1 MGGRQL
7 GDGDR
12 ESANDRARA
21 IPVLAFESGET
32 PGTTV
37 LRRSP
42 GRVAVTGTHTRRA
55 VSLAVVAVALAAVAG
70 GPASGAAGGPAA
82 TTGHGGDGNLTW
94 VMLTPQP
101 GLDDGDMENYGVPPR
116 GFRTVDYV
124 SVTWVDGGFAGCGA
138 SNAEVFGIDRGN
150 DDPGTEVDQS
160 LFSSIKSTR
169 VNEDEFEADF
179 YDEGDFGGSPPTF
192 NEGDQLVGKTTSCID
207 TPGAPGWY
215 QVRSTIAS
223 KNGNFEGKSHYFW
236 VCDCANEQAAREQL
250 GPPPSESTPTPTASP
265 TPTATVTPTPEPS
278 PTRTPP
284 AEGTSFPSPT
294 PTPTPTPTPEPMPTP
309 TAAAADAATE
319 AGTGTPGGGGAGG
332 AGAGSSGGDAG
343 DGAAAATPTP
353 TDPGNWSAVVERSP
367 TASSGPGFGATAA
380 AAGVLATGMLARRE
394 R

>member
-1 MGGRQL
+1 
-7 GDGDR
+7 
-12 ESANDRARA
+12 
-21 IPVLAFESGET
+21 
-32 PGTTV
+32 
-37 LRRSP
+37 
-42 GRVAVTGTHTRRA
+42 VTDTHTRRA
-55 VSLAVVAVALAAVAG
+55 VSLAVAAVALAAVAG
-70 GPASGAAGGPAA
+70 GPASGGAVGPAA
-82 TTGHGGDGNLTW
+82 TTGHGVDGNLTW

-101 GLDDGDMENYGVPPR
+101 GLENGDMENYGVPPR
-116 GFRTVDYV
+116 GFQRVDYV

-160 LFSSIKSTR
+160 LFASIKSTK
-169 VNEDEFEADF
+169 VNEDEFKADF

-223 KNGNFEGKSHYFW
+223 KNGNFRAKSHYFW
-236 VCDCANEQAAREQL
+236 VCDCATEQAAREKL

-265 TPTATVTPTPEPS
+265 TPTATPTPTPEPT
-278 PTRTPP
+278 PTRTQP
-284 AEGTSFPSPT
+284 AEGTPFPSPTLTATSTPTPDPT
-294 PTPTPTPTPEPMPTP
+294 PTPTPTS
-309 TAAAADAATE
+309 TAANAATA
-319 AGTGTPGGGGAGG
+319 AGTGASNGGNGGESGADSSAGDG
-332 AGAGSSGGDAG
+332 G

-367 TASSGPGFGATAA
+367 TASSGPGFGAAAA
-380 AAGVLATGMLARRE
+380 AAGVLAAGMLARRE